1 MVVIFVGCDC
11 AGKSTCFEQMDKE
24 SGTFIKGQPTDNMKK
39 QIQYMQEL
47 ANGKERVV
55 FDRVPIID
63 DIVYKPVFAKKDSEL
78 LHPDHYDDLRAVK
91 AILNKCCV
99 IYFECSTQI
108 LAERLNSRGDELVTV
123 DQLEEIKNNYRS
135 AFAVLNLTPYSVDTG
150 KMTPEEVYTH
160 VKGIIEYEESK
171 NS

>member
-1 MVVIFVGCDC
+1 MIISFVC
-11 AGKSTCFEQMDKE
+11 SY
-24 SGTFIKGQPTDNMKK
+24 I
-39 QIQYMQEL
+39 
-47 ANGKERVV
+47 
-55 FDRVPIID
+55 

-78 LHPDHYDDLRAVK
+78 LHPDPYDDLEAVK
-91 AILNKCCV
+91 SILHRCCV

-135 AFAVLNLTPYSVDTG
+135 TFAILNLTPYSVDTG

-171 NS
+171 NSSCIFINIHIIHFIYSSLYYSLLI